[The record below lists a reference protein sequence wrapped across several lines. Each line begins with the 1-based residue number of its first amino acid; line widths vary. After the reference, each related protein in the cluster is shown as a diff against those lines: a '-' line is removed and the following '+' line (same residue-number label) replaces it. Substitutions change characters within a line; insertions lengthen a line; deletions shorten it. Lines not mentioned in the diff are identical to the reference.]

1 MRSRRGPSPR
11 WIVAAGIVA
20 VLVVGLVRAW
30 DDSRQVSSGDG
41 WQLLAHQRAVGA
53 RNGVDLIGDQ
63 AAFELAW
70 KRLLLRTDP
79 PSVDFDRSVVALLTP
94 LGTIACP
101 TRLDRV
107 RFDPDGHHVDG
118 QFSLGLTL
126 GCGSP
131 PVSDT
136 FLVALDRDR
145 LPAAP
150 YQVRILGPDPGD
162 AVTGQLD
169 QGQ

>member
-1 MRSRRGPSPR
+1 MGSSRSGSR
-11 WIVAAGIVA
+11 WAA
-20 VLVVGLVRAW
+20 R
-30 DDSRQVSSGDG
+30 
-41 WQLLAHQRAVGA
+41 
-53 RNGVDLIGDQ
+53 
-63 AAFELAW
+63 
-70 KRLLLRTDP
+70 
-79 PSVDFDRSVVALLTP
+79 
-94 LGTIACP
+94 
-101 TRLDRV
+101 
-107 RFDPDGHHVDG
+107 
-118 QFSLGLTL
+118 
-126 GCGSP
+126 SP